1 MVLVIR
7 NTKVILMNKDEIE
20 IIGKQ
25 VKDMYGTYMGK
36 VIGTITDID
45 GSIQTVG
52 IDCGLDGLKQVP
64 FEQLVVQ
71 GDVVIFIPKW
81 RLDAQRFLRE
91 KGLTIRRL
99 KALIDIVSE
108 NDEMREDA
116 EIIHEKYKSKLLSL
130 EESEK
135 EISTTLAARLEELNA
150 QLKLVKTLLFDAKVQ
165 FKSNEIS
172 ESKFDLVKTHTGELI
187 EHIDHEK
194 AEILNI
200 QRRIADIALDGV
212 KTNVNQQE
220 QIQQSAVS
228 YLVTNT
234 TSGQQVETPN
244 VPPSTSEVS
253 PSSGDENKTTNT
265 DAEHQEPLTAN
276 ITPPSA
282 EPNNDAS
289 KWHGA
294 VPQVTPATQ
303 SGGFVNTHSE
313 NTGSECLEA

>member
-1 MVLVIR
+1 
-7 NTKVILMNKDEIE
+7 MNKDEIE
-20 IIGKQ
+20 IIGKH
-25 VKDMYGTYMGK
+25 VKDMYGTSVGK

-71 GDVVIFIPKW
+71 GDVVIYIPKW

-116 EIIHEKYKSKLLSL
+116 EIIHEKYKSKLLTL
-130 EESEK
+130 EEAEK
-135 EISTTLAARLEELNA
+135 DITSRLAGRLEDLNE
-150 QLKLVKTLLFDAKVQ
+150 QLKSVKVLLFDAKVQ

-172 ESKFDLVKTHTGELI
+172 ESKYDLIKTHTSEI
-187 EHIDHEK
+187 MEHIDHEK

-200 QRRIADIALDGV
+200 QKRITDMSLDGAQ
-212 KTNVNQQE
+212 TQNQRD

-234 TSGQQVETPN
+234 ATGKQVVTPTT
-244 VPPSTSEVS
+244 VPSYTEPKAPEPTESVSTDASPQPSEQVAAS
-253 PSSGDENKTTNT
+253 PNDNSFSAESNKEEPVWQSAVLPDVPERPSPDVTNT
-265 DAEHQEPLTAN
+265 VST
-276 ITPPSA
+276 TP
-282 EPNNDAS
+282 D
-289 KWHGA
+289 
-294 VPQVTPATQ
+294 QL
-303 SGGFVNTHSE
+303 E
-313 NTGSECLEA
+313 NLEA

>member
-1 MVLVIR
+1 
-7 NTKVILMNKDEIE
+7 MNKDEIE

-25 VKDMYGTYMGK
+25 VKDMYGTQMGK

-52 IDCGLDGLKQVP
+52 VDCGLQGLVQIP

-91 KGLTIRRL
+91 KGLTLRRL

-116 EIIHEKYKSKLLSL
+116 EIIHEKYKSKLLTL

-135 EISTTLAARLEELNA
+135 EITAKLAARLEELNT
-150 QLKLVKTLLFDAKVQ
+150 QMKTVKTLLFDAKVQ
-165 FKSNEIS
+165 FKSNEITD
-172 ESKFDLVKTHTGELI
+172 SKYDLIRTHTGEII

-200 QRRIADIALDGV
+200 QRRIADLSLEGV
-212 KTNVNQQE
+212 HTDVNQKE

-228 YLVTNT
+228 YLVANTN
-234 TSGQQVETPN
+234 SGRQVETPTN
-244 VPPSTSEVS
+244 TPSQSNTTPESSDNMTQTNTLQTEPTTANTSQAGQNKEVTTRSAVPP
-253 PSSGDENKTTNT
+253 
-265 DAEHQEPLTAN
+265 
-276 ITPPSA
+276 
-282 EPNNDAS
+282 PNNFRS
-289 KWHGA
+289 ETTEWFGSME
-294 VPQVTPATQ
+294 AT
-303 SGGFVNTHSE
+303 
-313 NTGSECLEA
+313 

>member
-1 MVLVIR
+1 LPVIGK
-7 NTKVILMNKDEIE
+7 TKVILMNKDEIE

-25 VKDMYGTYMGK
+25 VKDMYGTHMGK

-52 IDCGLDGLKQVP
+52 IDCGLDGLRQIP

-71 GDVVIFIPKW
+71 SDVVIFIPKW

-99 KALIDIVSE
+99 RALIDIVSE

-116 EIIHEKYKSKLLSL
+116 EIIHEKYKSKLQSL
-130 EESEK
+130 EDSEK
-135 EISTTLAARLEELNA
+135 EISSKLAARLEDLNT

-194 AEILNI
+194 AEIMNI
-200 QRRIADIALDGV
+200 QRRIADISLEGAQT
-212 KTNVNQQE
+212 KINQRE
-220 QIQQSAVS
+220 QIQESAVS

-234 TSGQQVETPN
+234 TSGKQLETPN
-244 VPPSTSEVS
+244 M
-253 PSSGDENKTTNT
+253 
-265 DAEHQEPLTAN
+265 
-276 ITPPSA
+276 PPSA
-282 EPNNDAS
+282 SEVTASESDDVSKTAQDSEPVTADADPSPAEPNKEAAKLHD
-289 KWHGA
+289 A
-294 VPQVTPATQ
+294 VPQVTAIPQNNGYTKI
-303 SGGFVNTHSE
+303 HSE
-313 NTGSECLEA
+313 SSESKCLEA

>member
-1 MVLVIR
+1 
-7 NTKVILMNKDEIE
+7 MNKDEVE

-25 VKDMYGTYMGK
+25 VKDMYGTQMGK

-52 IDCGLDGLKQVP
+52 VDCGLQGLTQIP

-71 GDVVIFIPKW
+71 GEVVIYIPKW

-108 NDEMREDA
+108 NDEMKDDA
-116 EIIHEKYKSKLLSL
+116 EIIHEKYKSKLLTL
-130 EESEK
+130 EEAEK
-135 EISTTLAARLEELNA
+135 QISSALSSRLEELGA
-150 QLKLVKTLLFDAKVQ
+150 QLKTVKTLLFDAKVQ

-172 ESKFDLVKTHTGELI
+172 EAKYDLIKTHTGEII

-200 QRRIADIALDGV
+200 QRRMTDLSLDGV
-212 KTNVNQQE
+212 RTDVAQQV
-220 QIQQSAVS
+220 QIQNSAVS

-234 TSGQQVETPN
+234 TQGQTVEP
-244 VPPSTSEVS
+244 
-253 PSSGDENKTTNT
+253 
-265 DAEHQEPLTAN
+265 A
-276 ITPPSA
+276 PSA
-282 EPNNDAS
+282 PSYSPEAKASEPANTSAQPIFANTAPSPAENREEVVSANLPQPPTNN
-289 KWHGA
+289 A
-294 VPQVTPATQ
+294 VKQTERSDWFADMQ
-303 SGGFVNTHSE
+303 
-313 NTGSECLEA
+313 AQ

>member
-1 MVLVIR
+1 
-7 NTKVILMNKDEIE
+7 MNKDEVE

-25 VKDMYGTYMGK
+25 VKDMYGTQMGK

-52 IDCGLDGLKQVP
+52 VDCGLQGLTQVP

-71 GDVVIFIPKW
+71 GEVVIYIPKW

-108 NDEMREDA
+108 NDEMKDDA
-116 EIIHEKYKSKLLSL
+116 EIIHEKYKSKLLTL
-130 EESEK
+130 EEAEK
-135 EISTTLAARLEELNA
+135 QIASALGSRLEELGL
-150 QLKLVKTLLFDAKVQ
+150 QLKTVKTLLFDAKVQ

-172 ESKFDLVKTHTGELI
+172 EAKYDLIKTHTGEI
-187 EHIDHEK
+187 MEHIDHEK

-200 QRRIADIALDGV
+200 QRRITDLSLDGV
-212 KTNVNQQE
+212 RTDVNQQV

-234 TSGQQVETPN
+234 TQGQQVEPTPSAPSYSPEAQPSEQAN
-244 VPPSTSEVS
+244 HSTPSQVQPIFAHNSPPAENREEVAS
-253 PSSGDENKTTNT
+253 ANLPQPPTTNT
-265 DAEHQEPLTAN
+265 TVKTTEKSDWFA
-276 ITPPSA
+276 
-282 EPNNDAS
+282 
-289 KWHGA
+289 GM
-294 VPQVTPATQ
+294 
-303 SGGFVNTHSE
+303 
-313 NTGSECLEA
+313 EAQ

>member
-1 MVLVIR
+1 
-7 NTKVILMNKDEIE
+7 MNKDEVE

-25 VKDMYGTYMGK
+25 VKDMYGAQMGK

-52 IDCGLDGLKQVP
+52 VDCGQQGLTQVP

-71 GDVVIFIPKW
+71 GDVVIYIPKW

-108 NDEMREDA
+108 NDEMKDDA
-116 EIIHEKYKSKLLSL
+116 EIIHEKYKSKLLTL
-130 EESEK
+130 EEAEK
-135 EISTTLAARLEELNA
+135 QISSVLGSRLEELGA
-150 QLKLVKTLLFDAKVQ
+150 QLKTVKTLLFDAKVQ

-172 ESKFDLVKTHTGELI
+172 EAKYDLIKTHTGEI
-187 EHIDHEK
+187 MEHIDHEK

-200 QRRIADIALDGV
+200 QRRMTDLSLDGV
-212 KTNVNQQE
+212 RTDVNQQV

-234 TSGQQVETPN
+234 TQGQHVEPTPSAPSYSPEAKPSEQAN
-244 VPPSTSEVS
+244 HGTPTQAQPIFAHSIPSPADNREEVVSANLPQPP
-253 PSSGDENKTTNT
+253 TTN
-265 DAEHQEPLTAN
+265 
-276 ITPPSA
+276 SA
-282 EPNNDAS
+282 V
-289 KWHGA
+289 K
-294 VPQVTPATQ
+294 VTEKSDWFA
-303 SGGFVNTHSE
+303 GM
-313 NTGSECLEA
+313 EAQ

>member
-1 MVLVIR
+1 
-7 NTKVILMNKDEIE
+7 MNKDEVE

-25 VKDMYGTYMGK
+25 VKDMYGTQMGK

-52 IDCGLDGLKQVP
+52 VDCGLQGLIQVP

-71 GDVVIFIPKW
+71 GEVVIYIPKW

-108 NDEMREDA
+108 NDEMKEDA
-116 EIIHEKYKSKLLSL
+116 EIIHEKYKSKLLTL
-130 EESEK
+130 EEAEK
-135 EISTTLAARLEELNA
+135 QITSVLSSRLEELGA
-150 QLKLVKTLLFDAKVQ
+150 QLKTVKTLLFDAKVQ

-172 ESKFDLVKTHTGELI
+172 EAKYELIKTHTGEI
-187 EHIDHEK
+187 MEHIDHEK

-200 QRRIADIALDGV
+200 QRRMTDLSLDGIRSD
-212 KTNVNQQE
+212 VNQQA

-234 TSGQQVETPN
+234 TQGQTVEQAPSAPSYSSEAKTSEPA
-244 VPPSTSEVS
+244 STSPAQPIFANTAPSPAENREEVVS
-253 PSSGDENKTTNT
+253 ANLPQPPTN
-265 DAEHQEPLTAN
+265 N
-276 ITPPSA
+276 
-282 EPNNDAS
+282 
-289 KWHGA
+289 A
-294 VPQVTPATQ
+294 VKQTERSDWFA
-303 SGGFVNTHSE
+303 GM
-313 NTGSECLEA
+313 EAQ